1 MNIDCHCHI
10 RMFQRNA
17 GSLEGLYGQAV
28 SVRCEALMKAG
39 LYHMVGSDLHN
50 ERYAMFFDKIGFR
63 A

>member
-1 MNIDCHCHI
+1 MKIDFHCHI
-10 RMFQRNA
+10 LPGIDDRAYQPVLAHPERY
-17 GSLEGLYGQAV
+17 LYM
-28 SVRCEALMKAG
+28 EMEDYIG